1 MPLGLLPLRGGGWRW
16 GDFSPIMSVKH
27 LIHCRFAHRS
37 TPSLLLGLMD
47 STDFKNLT
55 RFGFLKIRNQKL
67 FLLFKGEI
75 FSVPSTFLLGK
86 QSAFSL
92 FEILRLDS
100 FYRRLV
106 IAGHIGDSP

>member
-1 MPLGLLPLRGGGWRW
+1 MGGVGGGVTFRNYV
-16 GDFSPIMSVKH
+16 GEVSHTLSICPPLDPVFVAR
-27 LIHCRFAHRS
+27 LD
-37 TPSLLLGLMD
+37 D